1 MTSGI
6 LVTVAVHYGLGTD
19 IKDIKDPSDQVNAV
33 KYLTIAPVFS
43 ILSVGIGKISI
54 VLFLLRVMGISVSRI
69 RFWLLWAM
77 MFISISLNVAAV
89 IVVLRF
95 CIPTEA
101 IWDPAVKGKCINPDI
116 QLGVGLG
123 QACKLSTGA

>member
-6 LVTVAVHYGLGTD
+6 LVTMSVRYGLGRD
-19 IKDIKDPSDQVNAV
+19 IKDIKNPSDQVNAV

-54 VLFLLRVMGISVSRI
+54 VLFLFRLMGITVSRI

-77 MFISISLNVAAV
+77 MFISMSLNIAAV
-89 IVVLRF
+89 VVVLRF
-95 CIPTEA
+95 CTPTEA
-101 IWDPAVKGKCINPDI
+101 IWDPAVEGECIDPNT
-116 QLGVGLG
+116 QLGIGLA
-123 QACKLSTGA
+123 QACKFSWA